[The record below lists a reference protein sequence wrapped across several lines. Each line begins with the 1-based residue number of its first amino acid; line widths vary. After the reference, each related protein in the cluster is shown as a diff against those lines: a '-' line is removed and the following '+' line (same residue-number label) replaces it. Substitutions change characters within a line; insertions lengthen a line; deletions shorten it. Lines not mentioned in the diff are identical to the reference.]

1 MIDYIRLEHV
11 GPSPK
16 MLLEFSPRLNLLT
29 GDNGLGKTFALDLAW
44 WTLTRTWAG
53 PPAMPRREGKGKPV
67 IEYRLWTK
75 TKRTDVLTGKFDR
88 RTQSWTPPAGRPP
101 LSSLVLYV
109 RIDGGFSVWDPARN
123 HWKKSAAREYEQPD
137 RPAAFQFTQDEVWK
151 GLEVGEG
158 TEETVLCNGLL
169 RDWILWQ
176 YQKKDLFKVLT
187 EVLAGLSPH
196 PDEVLRPGEPMRS
209 SLIDAREEPTLE
221 LPYGTVPVSV
231 ASAGMRRVLALAY
244 LLVWT
249 WHEHKA
255 ASALLQQAP
264 TDRLVLL
271 FDEVEAH
278 LHPQWQ
284 RVLLPAI
291 FDVIGNLYSDIFQR
305 EVQILATTH
314 APLVLASVESRF
326 QSDLDRLITFSPRK
340 EMRDVAVLT
349 EEWSKQGDVLGWLVS
364 DAFGLKQARS
374 REAETAIE
382 AAEAFMRAD
391 FDALPPDLR
400 TRQTIHQELVRVLPG
415 HDPFWPRW
423 IVTAGEGT
431 R

>member
-1 MIDYIRLEHV
+1 
-11 GPSPK
+11 
-16 MLLEFSPRLNLLT
+16 ML
-29 GDNGLGKTFALDLAW
+29 
-44 WTLTRTWAG
+44 
-53 PPAMPRREGKGKPV
+53 
-67 IEYRLWTK
+67 
-75 TKRTDVLTGKFDR
+75 TD
-88 RTQSWTPPAGRPP
+88 
-101 LSSLVLYV
+101 
-109 RIDGGFSVWDPARN
+109 
-123 HWKKSAAREYEQPD
+123 
-137 RPAAFQFTQDEVWK
+137 
-151 GLEVGEG
+151 
-158 TEETVLCNGLL
+158 
-169 RDWILWQ
+169 
-176 YQKKDLFKVLT
+176 
-187 EVLAGLSPH
+187 VLAGLSPH
-196 PDEVLRPGEPMRS
+196 ADEVLRPGEPMRS

-231 ASAGMRRVLALAY
+231 ASAGIRRVLALAY

-255 ASALLQQAP
+255 ASALLRQSP

-291 FDVIGNLYSDIFQR
+291 FDVIGNLYSDMFQR

-326 QSDLDRLITFSPRK
+326 HPDLDRLITFSPRK
-340 EMRDVAVLT
+340 EKRDVAVVT

-382 AAEAFMRAD
+382 AAEAFMRAEFERCRRTCARD
-391 FDALPPDLR
+391 RRSIKSWFESCRAMIPSGPGGSSPPGR
-400 TRQTIHQELVRVLPG
+400 GAR
-415 HDPFWPRW
+415 
-423 IVTAGEGT
+423 
-431 R
+431 